1 MKAEESWPAL
11 ETTALIGVIA
21 ERGESFAAAWQIPDR
36 LVAAIGDHRFILWPG
51 SAADAAH
58 RQLAAIGAADTVIR
72 GIVRIRKSRIASHR
86 RKRRRSADLRGT
98 RKIRSEWT

>member
-36 LVAAIGDHRFILWPG
+36 LVAAIGDHGFVLRAG
-51 SAADAAH
+51 SAAHTAYREPATV
-58 RQLAAIGAADTVIR
+58 GAVDTVVVIA
-72 GIVRIRKSRIASHR
+72 GVRMVRIASH
-86 RKRRRSADLRGT
+86 KR
-98 RKIRSEWT
+98 